1 MNIAGYWVVDRI
13 DAMNRIVYH
22 FDRTHTNAGHLGPK
36 SYSCS
41 ISWIVNEDPGT
52 FVFCNDHGGSLVYGK
67 QDSNISRSE
76 HGEITSHFAL
86 HSLQFI
92 PMASEPSSAT
102 IASEPSTSTSEIQT
116 DTSEPSQLEVLALN
130 YLRNQEISTIPT
142 RIPKL
147 NPCSICQRVILKFR
161 FQSFV
166 VLDCEHLFHRQ
177 CLEKYIMQAETEP
190 PLTCPSCNVII
201 ELTREEAVLA
211 SGKYHLQK
219 KQTGTGQGNEELM
232 SSLGLV
238 EGGSRAGQES
248 QSKQVSSANSCI
260 TPLDILAYI
269 YAITVFT
276 LIFYISRTPENQ
288 ANSNDEIR
296 ATNTQDNLEN
306 QSNANS
312 GDDTN
317 VQESESQSR
326 RNSSRRRTSPR
337 ITREQEKFQALLQ
350 ELSTPAKGEKAENVD
365 EEEDADGSVS
375 QSLAR
380 LYQKATRA
388 GLRVTKANQDE
399 ILCWYKYA
407 EGFEN
412 RVREIRSQDS
422 SVTDPTARSRAYRE
436 ALR

>member
-1 MNIAGYWVVDRI
+1 M
-13 DAMNRIVYH
+13 
-22 FDRTHTNAGHLGPK
+22 T
-36 SYSCS
+36 
-41 ISWIVNEDPGT
+41 
-52 FVFCNDHGGSLVYGK
+52 
-67 QDSNISRSE
+67 
-76 HGEITSHFAL
+76 
-86 HSLQFI
+86 
-92 PMASEPSSAT
+92 SEPSSTT

-166 VLDCEHLFHRQ
+166 VMDCEHLFHRL
-177 CLEKYIMQAETEP
+177 CIEKYIMQAETEP

-219 KQTGTGQGNEELM
+219 KQTDTGQDDEELM
-232 SSLGLV
+232 ASLGLV
-238 EGGSRAGQES
+238 EGGSRAGQGS
-248 QSKQVSSANSCI
+248 QSKQVTMQDQATSPIMIEDDDDNQSNSV
-260 TPLDILAYI
+260 DN
-269 YAITVFT
+269 
-276 LIFYISRTPENQ
+276 RTPENQ

-306 QSNANS
+306 RSNANS

-350 ELSTPAKGEKAENVD
+350 ELSTPAKGERAENVD
-365 EEEDADGSVS
+365 EEEDADGS
-375 QSLAR
+375 
-380 LYQKATRA
+380 
-388 GLRVTKANQDE
+388 ANQDE

-407 EGFEN
+407 DGFEN
-412 RVREIRSQDS
+412 RVRDIRTQDS

-436 ALR
+436 VSQHLPGITEANLPSSSFGLTGNEKTSDRAIDAFKAYNRNLCHQAEKKKNNFKAMIFNMMNSAIEEACTDCLVKHLLANK